1 MVGISLARGCAV
13 KNIRVDEKA
22 RQRCW
27 NCGGLNF
34 TEKRTMRSKAMVGVG
49 ALLTKKKLKCQSC
62 GEYNDTGNAQP
73 YKGPASKKAAKKSG
87 ASDLDRSDAETASGS
102 SSAAEVV
109 GLLMQLE
116 QLHDSGALTNEQ
128 YETQKAKLLG

>member
-1 MVGISLARGCAV
+1 M
-13 KNIRVDEKA
+13 
-22 RQRCW
+22 
-27 NCGGLNF
+27 
-34 TEKRTMRSKAMVGVG
+34 
-49 ALLTKKKLKCQSC
+49 TKKKLKCQSC